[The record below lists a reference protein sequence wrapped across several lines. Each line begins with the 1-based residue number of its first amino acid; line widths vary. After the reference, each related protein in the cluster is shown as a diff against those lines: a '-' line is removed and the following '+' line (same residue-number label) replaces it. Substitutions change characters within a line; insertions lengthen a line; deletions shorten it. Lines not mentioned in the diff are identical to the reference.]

1 MRLDG
6 MRGRCP
12 RSVGTGSSDRTVVD
26 GDIIGQYIALHG
38 YVAAHAF
45 IGPGLVPGQNR
56 LQDAPVIQMIGQRP
70 PIATHLDLTIGPRS
84 EARRVGKECV
94 STRRYRWSPYQ

>member
-38 YVAAHAF
+38 YVAAPAF

-56 LQDAPVIQMIGQRP
+56 LQDSSVSQMLGTRP
-70 PIATHLDLTIGPRS
+70 PIASQPELTIGHKRTAKEWGGTEGGSKVKIPR
-84 EARRVGKECV
+84 
-94 STRRYRWSPYQ
+94 